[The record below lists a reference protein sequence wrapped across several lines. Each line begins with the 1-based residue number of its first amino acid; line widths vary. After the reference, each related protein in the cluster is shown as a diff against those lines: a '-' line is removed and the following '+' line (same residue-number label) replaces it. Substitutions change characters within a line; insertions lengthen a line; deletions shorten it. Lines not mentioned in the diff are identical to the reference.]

1 MQCSSWRVAAV
12 SFALSSALLIETP
25 LLAAP
30 TIEDA
35 KLWVAEGDKAQDLGD
50 CKTAVSKYRQALGV
64 KETAQIYVRIGAC
77 QETDGQLAD
86 ALQSYR
92 AAKPLANE
100 KTGPVVDEKIS
111 ALTPRVPGLTFVVP
125 ADKPPEMRI
134 EVNGVLSDLTRET
147 LVNPGAVTI
156 VATAT
161 GMQAFNKTV
170 NVAPG
175 EHQRVDIVFTPAP
188 DEPPHDPPE
197 TPGPKPSIPGI
208 ILGAVGVA
216 GIGVGIG
223 LVVHGF
229 GVESDLIDACGP
241 AKPTFDCTGP
251 NEAEKLD
258 GPPQGYV
265 DRSNAF
271 KGGGWAALGI
281 GAAAATVGGVLIGL
295 SLAAKS
301 PSPPVAV
308 YPLIGERAFGVGA
321 LHHF

>member
-1 MQCSSWRVAAV
+1 
-12 SFALSSALLIETP
+12 
-25 LLAAP
+25 
-30 TIEDA
+30 
-35 KLWVAEGDKAQDLGD
+35 
-50 CKTAVSKYRQALGV
+50 V
-64 KETAQIYVRIGAC
+64 KETAQIYLRIGAC

-92 AAKPLANE
+92 SAKPLANE
-100 KTGPVVDEKIS
+100 KTGPIVDEKVS

-134 EVNGVLSDLTRET
+134 EVNGISVADLARET
-147 LVNPGAVTI
+147 SVNPGAVTI

-161 GMQAFNKTV
+161 GMAAFNKTV

-188 DEPPHDPPE
+188 EEPPHDTPK
-197 TPGPKPSIPGI
+197 TPGPRPSIPGI
-208 ILGAVGVA
+208 ILGVVGVA

-258 GPPQGYV
+258 GPPERYV

-295 SLAAKS
+295 SLTAKS
-301 PSPPVAV
+301 PPPPVAV
-308 YPLIGERAFGVGA
+308 YPLIGDRALGVGA

>member
-1 MQCSSWRVAAV
+1 MIDRPA
-12 SFALSSALLIETP
+12 
-25 LLAAP
+25 LAAP

-35 KLWVAEGDKAQDLGD
+35 KLWVAEGDRAQDMGD

-64 KETAQIYVRIGAC
+64 KETAQIYLRIGAC

-92 AAKPLANE
+92 SAKPLANE
-100 KTGPVVDEKIS
+100 KTGPIVDEKVS

-134 EVNGVLSDLTRET
+134 EVNGISVADLARET
-147 LVNPGAVTI
+147 SVNPGAVTI

-161 GMQAFNKTV
+161 GMAAFNKTV

-188 DEPPHDPPE
+188 EEPHDTPK
-197 TPGPKPSIPGI
+197 TPGPRPSIPGI

-229 GVESDLIDACGP
+229 GIESELVGVCGEP
-241 AKPTFDCTGP
+241 KPVFDCT
-251 NEAEKLD
+251 EAEQAKLD
-258 GPPQGYV
+258 GPAQGYV
-265 DRSNAF
+265 DSSNAF

-281 GAAAATVGGVLIGL
+281 GAAAATVGGVLLGL
-295 SLAAKS
+295 SLGSEPTSK
-301 PSPPVAV
+301 PPAAV
-308 YPLIGERAFGVGA
+308 YPIIGERAFGLGA
-321 LHHF
+321 LGSF